1 MDKLR
6 TQYIFNV
13 DKELITQEISK
24 LQPLNY
30 NRFMWWRRFDSPNKP
45 LHKNSDLL
53 DKIQNGD
60 FDFSH
65 YFWQAKYTEMEM
77 DEIHNDVWPDS
88 VKYNEKVAVHGARR
102 KRLWDDFEKDET
114 EKMRLLQ
121 KEFYHKFKM
130 SKNQVK
136 EEMEEFG
143 GTLED
148 YYHYCD
154 KQFGTRQ
161 EKLQTRRRPKKV
173 I

>member
-1 MDKLR
+1 MVKH
-6 TQYIFNV
+6 YIYNV
-13 DKELITQEISK
+13 DRETVLDKISQ

-30 NRFMWWRRFDSPNKP
+30 NQFRWWRRFDSPNIT
-45 LHKNSDLL
+45 LHKYSSLL
-53 DKIQNGD
+53 DKIKNGD
-60 FDFSH
+60 YEFSH
-65 YFWQAKYTEMEM
+65 YYWQAKYAEMEM
-77 DEIHNDVWPDS
+77 DDIHHDTYPDS
-88 VKYNEKVAVHGARR
+88 TLYNEKVAVHGARR

-114 EKMRLLQ
+114 EKMSLLQ
-121 KEFYHKFKM
+121 KDFYHKFKM
-130 SKNQVK
+130 SRKQVQ

-161 EKLQTRRRPKKV
+161 EKLQTRGRPKKV

>member
-88 VKYNEKVAVHGARR
+88 VKYKEKTSIHGARR
-102 KRLWDDFEKDET
+102 QRLWADFENKG
-114 EKMRLLQ
+114 
-121 KEFYHKFKM
+121 F
-130 SKNQVK
+130 
-136 EEMEEFG
+136 
-143 GTLED
+143 
-148 YYHYCD
+148 
-154 KQFGTRQ
+154 
-161 EKLQTRRRPKKV
+161 
-173 I
+173 

>member
-6 TQYIFNV
+6 TQYIFNI

-102 KRLWDDFEKDET
+102 QRLWADFEKDER
-114 EKMRLLQ
+114 EKLNNIY
-121 KEFYHKFKM
+121 KEFSLSVRMTRK
-130 SKNQVK
+130 QVR
-136 EEMEEFG
+136 EEIEEFG
-143 GTLED
+143 GTLEE
-148 YYHYCD
+148 YYHYCKD
-154 KQFGTRQ
+154 KFGARHKRLETRG
-161 EKLQTRRRPKKV
+161 RPRKV